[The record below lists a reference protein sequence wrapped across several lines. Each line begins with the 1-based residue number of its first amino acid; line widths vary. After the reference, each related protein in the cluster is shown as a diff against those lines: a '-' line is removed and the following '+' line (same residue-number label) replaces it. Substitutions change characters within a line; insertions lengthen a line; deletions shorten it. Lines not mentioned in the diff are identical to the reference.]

1 MTTHSYPALT
11 EIVLPWGF
19 SLYNRITDFDL
30 RYRGYYMAA
39 RRYEISLLVLKNIS
53 RVSAANE
60 WNIFFN
66 TRREISYLQA
76 TINTV
81 TLKIKVHLSPL
92 VTIIPLSYHSALF
105 SFFCYLTNALFSL
118 TSWICPKFSLR
129 SCKMDL
135 WRAKLCSNTFWEGQG
150 GGGSFGRLVFERFLV
165 PSCDR
170 EKGWENKKKSVQLS
184 KDGTQ
189 FL

>member
-39 RRYEISLLVLKNIS
+39 RRYEISLLVLKNNS

-92 VTIIPLSYHSALF
+92 VTIIHLSYHSALF

-150 GGGSFGRLVFERFLV
+150 GGGKFWETSVWEV
-165 PSCDR
+165 PCPLLWQG
-170 EKGWENKKKSVQLS
+170 KGLGK
-184 KDGTQ
+184 
-189 FL
+189 

>member
-39 RRYEISLLVLKNIS
+39 RRYEISLLVLKNNS

-92 VTIIPLSYHSALF
+92 VTIIHLSYHSALF
-105 SFFCYLTNALFSL
+105 SFFCFLTNALFSL

-129 SCKMDL
+129 SCKWTYGERSYVL
-135 WRAKLCSNTFWEGQG
+135 IP
-150 GGGSFGRLVFERFLV
+150 FERGRGGEVLG
-165 PSCDR
+165 D
-170 EKGWENKKKSVQLS
+170 
-184 KDGTQ
+184 
-189 FL
+189 

>member
-92 VTIIPLSYHSALF
+92 VTIILF
-105 SFFCYLTNALFSL
+105 HITLRFFLFFAIWL
-118 TSWICPKFSLR
+118 MPFF
-129 SCKMDL
+129 L
-135 WRAKLCSNTFWEGQG
+135 WPVEFARNLVYGRAKWTYGERSYVLIPFERGRG
-150 GGGSFGRLVFERFLV
+150 GGEVLG
-165 PSCDR
+165 D
-170 EKGWENKKKSVQLS
+170 
-184 KDGTQ
+184 
-189 FL
+189 

>member
-60 WNIFFN
+60 WNIFF
-66 TRREISYLQA
+66 
-76 TINTV
+76 INAV

-92 VTIIPLSYHSALF
+92 VTIIHLSYHSALF

-118 TSWICPKFSLR
+118 TSRICPKFSLR

-135 WRAKLCSNTFWEGQG
+135 WRATLCSNTFWEGQ

-170 EKGWENKKKSVQLS
+170 EKDWENKKKSVQLS

-189 FL
+189 LL